1 MTDCDAFDA
10 IHTQHH
16 YTPSLE
22 ATIAASFGAGSDLY
36 NCGQL
41 RSKQLEDF
49 MRQSPGNEAMLTKN
63 LRHLFHT
70 QMALGFFD
78 PPELNPYSKL
88 NTEEDVD
95 TPAARALAK
104 EAAEQSLTLLVN
116 REGTLPLRSGV
127 KRLALIG
134 PNANATTT
142 MQGNYATSKAPLL
155 VSPLDGFRDL
165 GLNVEF
171 VQGTGVGAPSEPAE
185 VAAAVAAAKRAE
197 AVCVVVG
204 LDGTQ
209 EGEGHDRTSLLLPG
223 NQTELV
229 EAVADA
235 ASKPIVVIVMSGSG
249 LDVSALVANPKVG
262 AIMWSGYP
270 GQSGGTAIAEA
281 VMGLQNPA
289 GRLPMTWYF
298 ANFTS
303 QVKKTQM
310 ALRPSAGYPGRTHRF
325 FDAPVLF
332 PFGAGIGYTTFAV
345 KLDAGT
351 KTTISLQ
358 QARADLERS
367 RDRPHEAPTIMTAQF
382 SVENTGSKRGAH
394 TVREHSPCRIWH
406 ASVLTRIGFLP
417 GAALPLAAWRRPRR
431 EATAAAEVGSTQPT
445 LAATTPMAD
454 GSSGSGCVGNSSASR
469 LWSPAARL
477 PSHCR

>member
-1 MTDCDAFDA
+1 
-10 IHTQHH
+10 
-16 YTPSLE
+16 
-22 ATIAASFGAGSDLY
+22 
-36 NCGQL
+36 
-41 RSKQLEDF
+41 
-49 MRQSPGNEAMLTKN
+49 MRQSPGNEAMLTEN

-78 PPELNPYSKL
+78 PPELDPYSKL
-88 NTEEDVD
+88 NTKDDVD

-104 EAAEQSLTLLVN
+104 EAAEQSITLLVN
-116 REGTLPLRSGV
+116 REGTLPLRSDV

-171 VQGTGVGAPSEPAE
+171 AQGTGVGTPSEPAE

-229 EAVADA
+229 EAVAAA

-298 ANFTS
+298 SNFTS

-332 PFGAGIGYTTFAV
+332 SFGAGTSYTTFAV
-345 KLDAGT
+345 KLDAGM
-351 KTTISLQ
+351 KTAISLQ
-358 QARADLERS
+358 QARAELERS
-367 RDRPHEAPTIMTAQF
+367 RDRPHEAPTIMTAQL

-394 TVREHSPCRIWH
+394 TVRERSPCHLARVVDPEPELAIL
-406 ASVLTRIGFLP
+406 S
-417 GAALPLAAWRRPRR
+417 GAALPVAAWRRPRR
-431 EATAAAEVGSTQPT
+431 EATAAAEVGSSQPT
-445 LAATTPMAD
+445 APLAQRRWLMAQVDRACRQFERVAPMEPGGSASVALTLTAHDFALAGSD
-454 GSSGSGCVGNSSASR
+454 GSLSIAAGIWKLSAGGS
-469 LWSPAARL
+469 AAEVRV
-477 PSHCR
+477 S